1 MEVALDVAA
10 KLGRE
15 TGHGNDGTTERTGS
29 AEAAEAFL
37 EEFPLAKIVV
47 IIDTHSSESGFLLW
61 RGEKRGDFETSPLL
75 PVSLYC
81 S

>member
-15 TGHGNDGTTERTGS
+15 TGYGNDGTTERTRS
-29 AEAAEAFL
+29 ADAAEAFL
-37 EEFPLAKIVV
+37 QEFPLAKIVV
-47 IIDTHSSESGFLLW
+47 IINTHSSESGFFLW
-61 RGEKRGDFETSPLL
+61 RGEKRGDFETSLLL

-81 S
+81 R